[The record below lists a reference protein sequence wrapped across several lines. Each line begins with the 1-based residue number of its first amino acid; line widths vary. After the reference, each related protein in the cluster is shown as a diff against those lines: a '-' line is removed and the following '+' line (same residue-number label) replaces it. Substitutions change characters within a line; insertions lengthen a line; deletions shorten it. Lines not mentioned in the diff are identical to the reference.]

1 MYENKLK
8 NKSEWFDRFS
18 IKTKQVENIK
28 NLIDSSLEKDK
39 IILFCDLAPFKKDGK
54 EGIVIT
60 KELYINKKLILMER
74 KVNFYF

>member
-28 NLIDSSLEKDK
+28 NLIDSSLEKDE
-39 IILFCDLAPFKKDGK
+39 IILFCDLAPFKKRWKRRDCNHK
-54 EGIVIT
+54 R
-60 KELYINKKLILMER
+60 LYINKKLYWWKE
-74 KVNFYF
+74 K